1 MVNKA
6 LLLTDVPPAEKI
18 DIESIS
24 LTAMDAVREFNEST
38 NDVIKQKI
46 AIRKAIELIDDKA
59 MLIDLREY
67 ALDYGLEGIFD
78 LDSFET
84 LYLIR
89 RLARLI

>member
-1 MVNKA
+1 M
-6 LLLTDVPPAEKI
+6 LLTDVPPAEKI

>member
-1 MVNKA
+1 
-6 LLLTDVPPAEKI
+6 VPPAEKI

>member
-1 MVNKA
+1 M
-6 LLLTDVPPAEKI
+6 PPAEKI